1 MRAIKK
7 IVCAVDLTEYTPD
20 VAEYAVM
27 VAKAMNAGIVVVHV
41 APSLTQYSAFEIQPK
56 ALESF
61 VGEISEEASENMQ
74 KVMEKYF
81 ADVPAEST
89 VVVGYPAKE
98 ILKVAETENA
108 DLIVMGTHGRRG
120 VDLIVFGSVADKV
133 VKNADI
139 PVLTI
144 RPGKEKA

>member
-1 MRAIKK
+1 MRTIKK
-7 IVCAVDLTEYTPD
+7 IVCAVDLTESTPD

-27 VAKAMNAGIVVVHV
+27 VAKAMNAELVVVHV
-41 APSLTQYSAFEIQPK
+41 APSLTQYSAFEVQPK

-61 VGEISEEASENMQ
+61 IGEISEEASESMQ
-74 KVMEKYF
+74 KIMGEYF
-81 ADVPAEST
+81 DGVPAESK
-89 VVVGYPAKE
+89 VLIGYPAKE
-98 ILKVAETENA
+98 ILKVAEQENA

-133 VKNADI
+133 VKSANI

-144 RPGKEKA
+144 RPRKEKE